1 MDKWFY
7 VQAVSPLADTLPC
20 VKDLVTHPD
29 FTLTNPNRVRALIY
43 GFAMNN
49 PVHFHEKTGNGYE
62 FITDKILELDTIN
75 HQIAARLTGG
85 FNQWKKYDPH
95 RRALMKQSLETLAA
109 APNLSTNVY
118 EIVSRALA

>member
-1 MDKWFY
+1 
-7 VQAVSPLADTLPC
+7 
-20 VKDLVTHPD
+20 
-29 FTLTNPNRVRALIY
+29 
-43 GFAMNN
+43 MNN
-49 PVHFHEKTGNGYE
+49 PVHFHEKTGNGYG

-75 HQIAARLTGG
+75 HQIAARLTGC
-85 FNQWKKYDPH
+85 FNHWKKYDSH